1 MQQEQLKKGLED
13 MTRTQTEMR
22 SIIENFFR
30 SGGYESQMSLLA
42 TAVQDIV
49 LKGSGESRES
59 LDNEFEY
66 TNRFIRESVYDL
78 TELQKFL
85 IDLRE
90 SYQRY
95 KNCANYLKTIDHT
108 SVNFSVKSNSAQ

>member
-1 MQQEQLKKGLED
+1 MQQDKLKKGLEE
-13 MTRTQTEMR
+13 MNRTQTEIR
-22 SIIENFFR
+22 SLIEDFFR

-42 TAVQDIV
+42 TAIYDIV
-49 LKGSGESRES
+49 AKGAGETKES
-59 LDNEFEY
+59 QDNDFEF

-95 KNCANYLKTIDHT
+95 KNCANYLKTIDRT
-108 SVNFSVKSNSAQ
+108 AVNLTVRNSSIQ